1 LRFLPE
7 LSHVSTLKAVLDI
20 QRKDELNAV
29 FTAMSEDKLSELNWD
44 YRQLYVAV
52 LLGFESLATRA

>member
-1 LRFLPE
+1 
-7 LSHVSTLKAVLDI
+7 VSTLKAVLDI